1 MPTQKNLL
9 MVALCLP
16 LVLASCNGE
25 GSKVGST
32 PSSSVAAPLSGSASP
47 TPLPSFSPGYPV
59 WSVYVVTAKP
69 GVSDKD
75 LQDAVSRLGKLAGV
89 TSASFTGKHQLRVE
103 MSLTDLVKR
112 GRPVYDALAKLGVV
126 TTA

>member
-1 MPTQKNLL
+1 MPINKNLL
-9 MVALCLP
+9 LVTLCLP
-16 LVLASCNGE
+16 LALTSCNDDNQDGPAAARP
-25 GSKVGST
+25 SASST
-32 PSSSVAAPLSGSASP
+32 TSGSA
-47 TPLPSFSPGYPV
+47 TPNPSFSPGYPV
-59 WSVYVVTAKP
+59 ASVYVVTAKP